1 MRVLIVRREPGAA
14 LSMDIY
20 ADALVAG
27 LKAVRPDWTI
37 VEIAPTPSIDRRAS
51 WPGVNGFYK
60 YYERFWQH
68 PRAVMRQS
76 ADIVHIIDHTSG
88 HVARWLQA
96 ADRAVIVTCHDLVQ
110 LIYPENTGKTSLSQL
125 SLGAWRY
132 AVDGIKQA
140 NQIIAVSTN
149 TKRDLIAQLQIAP
162 DRIAAIPNAV
172 ESQFALL
179 SPEIRTAFRQEQ
191 GIDPDTIC
199 LLNVG
204 SEHPRKNL
212 DTVLEVLKRL
222 KASGIAV
229 HLWKVGSNFTPAQQ
243 QSIATNGLE
252 QHITNLGKPEKSRL
266 IQIYNAA
273 DVLLAPSL
281 YEGFGFTILEAMAC
295 GTPVVASNVS
305 SLPEVAGDAAILFD
319 PLDVAG
325 MAAAIQHLQ
334 VDPIYRQQ
342 FIDRGLARAKL
353 FTWEKTAEQVAQV
366 YEKII

>member
-1 MRVLIVRREPGAA
+1 MGECI
-14 LSMDIY
+14 
-20 ADALVAG
+20 
-27 LKAVRPDWTI
+27 
-37 VEIAPTPSIDRRAS
+37 
-51 WPGVNGFYK
+51 
-60 YYERFWQH
+60 
-68 PRAVMRQS
+68 RQP
-76 ADIVHIIDHTSG
+76 ADIVHIVDHTSG
-88 HVARWLQA
+88 HVARWLHQ
-96 ADRAVIVTCHDLVQ
+96 ADRSVVVTCHDLVQ
-110 LIYPENTGKTSLSQL
+110 LIYPENTGKTSLAQL

-132 AVDGIKQA
+132 AVDGMNQA
-140 NQIIAVSTN
+140 DRIIAVSTN
-149 TKRDLIAQLQIAP
+149 TKRDLISQLQIVP
-162 DRIAAIPNAV
+162 DRIAVIPNAV
-172 ESQFALL
+172 ESQFTLL
-179 SPEIRTAFRQEQ
+179 PPEQKIAFRQKQ

-229 HLWKVGSNFTPAQQ
+229 HLWKVGSNFTAAQQ
-243 QSIATNGLE
+243 QSIETNGLDR
-252 QHITNLGKPEKSRL
+252 HITHLGKPEKSRL

-319 PLDVAG
+319 PLDVDG
-325 MAAAIQHLQ
+325 MIAAIQHLQ

-342 FIDRGLARAKL
+342 FIDLGLSRAKL
-353 FTWEKTAEQVAQV
+353 FTWEKTAEQVAQI
-366 YEKII
+366 YEKIIRSIVDFTKLGV